1 MSATRT
7 QLTIEKS
14 EARGRRGM
22 AATKHAAASAVGVE
36 VLAAGG
42 SAADA
47 AVAAAFAVGVV
58 EPWMSGIG
66 GGGFAVVLTPD
77 HAEAVAFPMRSGS
90 GATPDRYPR
99 DGRTNVSAF
108 LWDGVE
114 DDANLHGYRAM
125 SVPGAVA
132 GLGLLHER
140 HGRLPWRDLVRP
152 AVQLAREGF
161 ELSWYDTALMALFAA
176 AAQRH
181 PELQRRFYPNGQ
193 PPQSNHFEAQRIRQ
207 PELAAT
213 LEAVAEGGPEAFYQ
227 GDIAAAIAAA
237 CAANDGVIARA
248 DLAAYRARVTPPL
261 SSAYRGVEVL
271 TPGPGGAGPTTLETL
286 NIYERAAAPDM
297 DHADPERLHA
307 YLWSSRLAVADRVRF
322 MADPERANAPWD
334 ALVSKAYAA
343 TRAAQIDATAPPED
357 LAAGDAWAYQAPDR
371 ALDCLIIF
379 TQFVGSVLLL
389 DTQNAFAQLQSEFG
403 QSLLE
408 RKPEIPETD
417 SAELTIDSHFSNTF
431 NNHIEFGLS
440 VDPYTSGLAGEEDSQ
455 LEGMINRF
463 GVNLLGDLPITDKL
477 RLKLQY
483 APQVENYTGADGK
496 LNEFDAFSDVF
507 STEVSFQPV
516 ANLPPLVTSHQL
528 QRFVRSSNVYNN
540 TDRQFGLR
548 FGRVLEYNL
557 RLHRFDDE
565 DSRRED
571 FLLVGSTNHR
581 MTARLQFGIL
591 KQILGKLEY
600 GIERSSYQT
609 NLNNLILGI
618 TGLDDNERRNDWR
631 HIGST
636 KLIQVAMDRLVF
648 QEEVNLF
655 LNRSNVDF
663 FNFVSTEVAASSFYR
678 FETGRWLR
686 LRFSRL
692 WVLFEG
698 RQIPD
703 EIGNILEDAPNRRDT
718 QIGANVQLNWEL
730 NPYLT
735 LNADYQVTQNRTNEV
750 DPLLDFLNYTQTI
763 ATVTLRGQ
771 Y

>member
-1 MSATRT
+1 MKKIS
-7 QLTIEKS
+7 
-14 EARGRRGM
+14 
-22 AATKHAAASAVGVE
+22 
-36 VLAAGG
+36 
-42 SAADA
+42 
-47 AVAAAFAVGVV
+47 
-58 EPWMSGIG
+58 
-66 GGGFAVVLTPD
+66 
-77 HAEAVAFPMRSGS
+77 
-90 GATPDRYPR
+90 
-99 DGRTNVSAF
+99 
-108 LWDGVE
+108 
-114 DDANLHGYRAM
+114 
-125 SVPGAVA
+125 
-132 GLGLLHER
+132 
-140 HGRLPWRDLVRP
+140 
-152 AVQLAREGF
+152 
-161 ELSWYDTALMALFAA
+161 
-176 AAQRH
+176 
-181 PELQRRFYPNGQ
+181 
-193 PPQSNHFEAQRIRQ
+193 HFFWI
-207 PELAAT
+207 
-213 LEAVAEGGPEAFYQ
+213 
-227 GDIAAAIAAA
+227 
-237 CAANDGVIARA
+237 
-248 DLAAYRARVTPPL
+248 
-261 SSAYRGVEVL
+261 
-271 TPGPGGAGPTTLETL
+271 
-286 NIYERAAAPDM
+286 
-297 DHADPERLHA
+297 
-307 YLWSSRLAVADRVRF
+307 
-322 MADPERANAPWD
+322 
-334 ALVSKAYAA
+334 
-343 TRAAQIDATAPPED
+343 
-357 LAAGDAWAYQAPDR
+357 
-371 ALDCLIIF
+371 CLIIF

-408 RKPEIPETD
+408 RKPETPETD
-417 SAELTIDSHFSNTF
+417 PAELTIDSHFSNTF

-483 APQVENYTGADGK
+483 APHVENYTGADGK

-571 FLLVGSTNHR
+571 FLLVGSTNHK

-703 EIGNILEDAPNRRDT
+703 EIGNILENAPNRRDT

>member
-1 MSATRT
+1 M
-7 QLTIEKS
+7 
-14 EARGRRGM
+14 
-22 AATKHAAASAVGVE
+22 
-36 VLAAGG
+36 
-42 SAADA
+42 
-47 AVAAAFAVGVV
+47 VAYLLIF
-58 EPWMSGIG
+58 IG
-66 GGGFAVVLTPD
+66 LGA
-77 HAEAVAFPMRSGS
+77 GS
-90 GATPDRYPR
+90 G
-99 DGRTNVSAF
+99 
-108 LWDGVE
+108 
-114 DDANLHGYRAM
+114 
-125 SVPGAVA
+125 
-132 GLGLLHER
+132 
-140 HGRLPWRDLVRP
+140 P
-152 AVQLAREGF
+152 AQF
-161 ELSWYDTALMALFAA
+161 
-176 AAQRH
+176 
-181 PELQRRFYPNGQ
+181 Q
-193 PPQSNHFEAQRIRQ
+193 P
-207 PELAAT
+207 
-213 LEAVAEGGPEAFYQ
+213 
-227 GDIAAAIAAA
+227 
-237 CAANDGVIARA
+237 
-248 DLAAYRARVTPPL
+248 
-261 SSAYRGVEVL
+261 
-271 TPGPGGAGPTTLETL
+271 
-286 NIYERAAAPDM
+286 
-297 DHADPERLHA
+297 
-307 YLWSSRLAVADRVRF
+307 
-322 MADPERANAPWD
+322 
-334 ALVSKAYAA
+334 
-343 TRAAQIDATAPPED
+343 
-357 LAAGDAWAYQAPDR
+357 
-371 ALDCLIIF
+371 
-379 TQFVGSVLLL
+379 
-389 DTQNAFAQLQSEFG
+389 EFG

-408 RKPEIPETD
+408 NEPETSETD

-540 TDRQFGLR
+540 TERQFGLR

-571 FLLVGSTNHR
+571 FLLVGSTNHK

-763 ATVTLRGQ
+763 STVTLRGQ

>member
-1 MSATRT
+1 MKKVTFS
-7 QLTIEKS
+7 L
-14 EARGRRGM
+14 
-22 AATKHAAASAVGVE
+22 
-36 VLAAGG
+36 
-42 SAADA
+42 
-47 AVAAAFAVGVV
+47 VAYLLIF
-58 EPWMSGIG
+58 IG
-66 GGGFAVVLTPD
+66 LGA
-77 HAEAVAFPMRSGS
+77 GS
-90 GATPDRYPR
+90 G
-99 DGRTNVSAF
+99 
-108 LWDGVE
+108 
-114 DDANLHGYRAM
+114 
-125 SVPGAVA
+125 
-132 GLGLLHER
+132 
-140 HGRLPWRDLVRP
+140 P
-152 AVQLAREGF
+152 AQF
-161 ELSWYDTALMALFAA
+161 
-176 AAQRH
+176 
-181 PELQRRFYPNGQ
+181 Q
-193 PPQSNHFEAQRIRQ
+193 P
-207 PELAAT
+207 
-213 LEAVAEGGPEAFYQ
+213 
-227 GDIAAAIAAA
+227 
-237 CAANDGVIARA
+237 
-248 DLAAYRARVTPPL
+248 
-261 SSAYRGVEVL
+261 
-271 TPGPGGAGPTTLETL
+271 
-286 NIYERAAAPDM
+286 
-297 DHADPERLHA
+297 
-307 YLWSSRLAVADRVRF
+307 
-322 MADPERANAPWD
+322 
-334 ALVSKAYAA
+334 
-343 TRAAQIDATAPPED
+343 
-357 LAAGDAWAYQAPDR
+357 
-371 ALDCLIIF
+371 
-379 TQFVGSVLLL
+379 
-389 DTQNAFAQLQSEFG
+389 EFG

-408 RKPEIPETD
+408 NEPETPETD
-417 SAELTIDSHFSNTF
+417 PAELTIDSHFSNTF

-477 RLKLQY
+477 RLTLQY

-528 QRFVRSSNVYNN
+528 QRLVRSSNVYNN
-540 TDRQFGLR
+540 TERQFGLR

-571 FLLVGSTNHR
+571 FLLVGSTNHK

>member
-1 MSATRT
+1 MKKIS
-7 QLTIEKS
+7 
-14 EARGRRGM
+14 
-22 AATKHAAASAVGVE
+22 
-36 VLAAGG
+36 
-42 SAADA
+42 
-47 AVAAAFAVGVV
+47 
-58 EPWMSGIG
+58 
-66 GGGFAVVLTPD
+66 
-77 HAEAVAFPMRSGS
+77 
-90 GATPDRYPR
+90 
-99 DGRTNVSAF
+99 
-108 LWDGVE
+108 
-114 DDANLHGYRAM
+114 
-125 SVPGAVA
+125 
-132 GLGLLHER
+132 
-140 HGRLPWRDLVRP
+140 
-152 AVQLAREGF
+152 
-161 ELSWYDTALMALFAA
+161 
-176 AAQRH
+176 
-181 PELQRRFYPNGQ
+181 
-193 PPQSNHFEAQRIRQ
+193 HFFWI
-207 PELAAT
+207 
-213 LEAVAEGGPEAFYQ
+213 
-227 GDIAAAIAAA
+227 
-237 CAANDGVIARA
+237 
-248 DLAAYRARVTPPL
+248 
-261 SSAYRGVEVL
+261 
-271 TPGPGGAGPTTLETL
+271 
-286 NIYERAAAPDM
+286 
-297 DHADPERLHA
+297 
-307 YLWSSRLAVADRVRF
+307 
-322 MADPERANAPWD
+322 
-334 ALVSKAYAA
+334 
-343 TRAAQIDATAPPED
+343 
-357 LAAGDAWAYQAPDR
+357 
-371 ALDCLIIF
+371 CLIIS
-379 TQFVGSVLLL
+379 TQFIGSILSS
-389 DTQNAFAQLQSEFG
+389 DTQSAFAQLQGEFG

-408 RKPEIPETD
+408 RKPETPETD
-417 SAELTIDSHFSNTF
+417 PAKLTIDAYFSNTF

-463 GVNLLGDLPITDKL
+463 GVNLLGDLPVTDKL

-507 STEVSFQPV
+507 LTELSFQPI

-528 QRFVRSSNVYNN
+528 QRFVRTSNVYNN
-540 TDRQFGLR
+540 TERQFGLR

-571 FLLVGSTNHR
+571 FLLVGSTNHK
-581 MTARLQFGIL
+581 MTSRLQFWIL

-600 GIERSSYQT
+600 GVERGSYQT

-631 HIGST
+631 HISSA

-678 FETGRWLR
+678 LETGRWIR

-692 WVLFEG
+692 WVQFEG

-703 EIGNILEDAPNRRDT
+703 EIGNIPEDAPNRRDT
-718 QIGANVQLNWEL
+718 QIGANVQLNWEF

-763 ATVTLRGQ
+763 ATVTLRGE

>member
-1 MSATRT
+1 MKKTS
-7 QLTIEKS
+7 
-14 EARGRRGM
+14 
-22 AATKHAAASAVGVE
+22 
-36 VLAAGG
+36 
-42 SAADA
+42 
-47 AVAAAFAVGVV
+47 
-58 EPWMSGIG
+58 
-66 GGGFAVVLTPD
+66 
-77 HAEAVAFPMRSGS
+77 
-90 GATPDRYPR
+90 
-99 DGRTNVSAF
+99 
-108 LWDGVE
+108 
-114 DDANLHGYRAM
+114 
-125 SVPGAVA
+125 
-132 GLGLLHER
+132 
-140 HGRLPWRDLVRP
+140 
-152 AVQLAREGF
+152 
-161 ELSWYDTALMALFAA
+161 
-176 AAQRH
+176 
-181 PELQRRFYPNGQ
+181 
-193 PPQSNHFEAQRIRQ
+193 HFFWI
-207 PELAAT
+207 
-213 LEAVAEGGPEAFYQ
+213 
-227 GDIAAAIAAA
+227 
-237 CAANDGVIARA
+237 
-248 DLAAYRARVTPPL
+248 
-261 SSAYRGVEVL
+261 
-271 TPGPGGAGPTTLETL
+271 
-286 NIYERAAAPDM
+286 
-297 DHADPERLHA
+297 
-307 YLWSSRLAVADRVRF
+307 
-322 MADPERANAPWD
+322 
-334 ALVSKAYAA
+334 
-343 TRAAQIDATAPPED
+343 
-357 LAAGDAWAYQAPDR
+357 
-371 ALDCLIIF
+371 CLITC
-379 TQFVGSVLLL
+379 TQFVGSVLLPHP
-389 DTQNAFAQLQSEFG
+389 QNAFAQLQTEFG

-408 RKPEIPETD
+408 RKPETSETD
-417 SAELTIDSHFSNTF
+417 SAELTIDSYFSNTF

-507 STEVSFQPV
+507 LTEVSFQPF

-528 QRFVRSSNVYNN
+528 QRLARSSNVYNN
-540 TDRQFGLR
+540 TERQFGLR

-571 FLLVGSTNHR
+571 FLLVGSTNHK

-631 HIGST
+631 HIGSA
-636 KLIQVAMDRLVF
+636 KLIQVAMDRFVF

-763 ATVTLRGQ
+763 ATVTLRGE

>member
-1 MSATRT
+1 MKKVTFSLVTYLLIFI
-7 QLTIEKS
+7 QL
-14 EARGRRGM
+14 
-22 AATKHAAASAVGVE
+22 GV
-36 VLAAGG
+36 
-42 SAADA
+42 
-47 AVAAAFAVGVV
+47 
-58 EPWMSGIG
+58 
-66 GGGFAVVLTPD
+66 
-77 HAEAVAFPMRSGS
+77 
-90 GATPDRYPR
+90 
-99 DGRTNVSAF
+99 
-108 LWDGVE
+108 
-114 DDANLHGYRAM
+114 
-125 SVPGAVA
+125 
-132 GLGLLHER
+132 
-140 HGRLPWRDLVRP
+140 
-152 AVQLAREGF
+152 
-161 ELSWYDTALMALFAA
+161 
-176 AAQRH
+176 
-181 PELQRRFYPNGQ
+181 
-193 PPQSNHFEAQRIRQ
+193 
-207 PELAAT
+207 
-213 LEAVAEGGPEAFYQ
+213 
-227 GDIAAAIAAA
+227 
-237 CAANDGVIARA
+237 
-248 DLAAYRARVTPPL
+248 
-261 SSAYRGVEVL
+261 SSAQ
-271 TPGPGGAGPTTLETL
+271 
-286 NIYERAAAPDM
+286 
-297 DHADPERLHA
+297 
-307 YLWSSRLAVADRVRF
+307 
-322 MADPERANAPWD
+322 
-334 ALVSKAYAA
+334 
-343 TRAAQIDATAPPED
+343 AQ
-357 LAAGDAWAYQAPDR
+357 
-371 ALDCLIIF
+371 F
-379 TQFVGSVLLL
+379 
-389 DTQNAFAQLQSEFG
+389 QSEFG
-403 QSLLE
+403 QSLLQ
-408 RKPEIPETD
+408 RKPETPETD
-417 SAELTIDSHFSNTF
+417 PAELTIDSHFSNTF

-507 STEVSFQPV
+507 STEVRFQPV

-528 QRFVRSSNVYNN
+528 QRFVRNSNVYNN
-540 TDRQFGLR
+540 TERQFGLR

-565 DSRRED
+565 ASRRED
-571 FLLVGSTNHR
+571 FLLVGATTHK

-600 GIERSSYQT
+600 GIERSRYQT

-718 QIGANVQLNWEL
+718 QIGVNVQLNWEL

>member
-1 MSATRT
+1 MKKTS
-7 QLTIEKS
+7 
-14 EARGRRGM
+14 
-22 AATKHAAASAVGVE
+22 
-36 VLAAGG
+36 
-42 SAADA
+42 
-47 AVAAAFAVGVV
+47 
-58 EPWMSGIG
+58 
-66 GGGFAVVLTPD
+66 
-77 HAEAVAFPMRSGS
+77 
-90 GATPDRYPR
+90 
-99 DGRTNVSAF
+99 
-108 LWDGVE
+108 
-114 DDANLHGYRAM
+114 
-125 SVPGAVA
+125 
-132 GLGLLHER
+132 
-140 HGRLPWRDLVRP
+140 
-152 AVQLAREGF
+152 
-161 ELSWYDTALMALFAA
+161 
-176 AAQRH
+176 
-181 PELQRRFYPNGQ
+181 
-193 PPQSNHFEAQRIRQ
+193 HFFWI
-207 PELAAT
+207 
-213 LEAVAEGGPEAFYQ
+213 
-227 GDIAAAIAAA
+227 
-237 CAANDGVIARA
+237 
-248 DLAAYRARVTPPL
+248 
-261 SSAYRGVEVL
+261 
-271 TPGPGGAGPTTLETL
+271 
-286 NIYERAAAPDM
+286 
-297 DHADPERLHA
+297 
-307 YLWSSRLAVADRVRF
+307 
-322 MADPERANAPWD
+322 
-334 ALVSKAYAA
+334 
-343 TRAAQIDATAPPED
+343 
-357 LAAGDAWAYQAPDR
+357 
-371 ALDCLIIF
+371 CLIIS
-379 TQFVGSVLLL
+379 TQFVGSLLL
-389 DTQNAFAQLQSEFG
+389 PHPQNAFAQLQTEFG

-408 RKPEIPETD
+408 RKPETSETD
-417 SAELTIDSHFSNTF
+417 SAELTIDSYFSNTF

-507 STEVSFQPV
+507 LTEVSFQPV

-528 QRFVRSSNVYNN
+528 QRLVRSSNVYNN
-540 TDRQFGLR
+540 TERQFGLR

-571 FLLVGSTNHR
+571 FLLVGSTNHK

-631 HIGST
+631 HIGSA
-636 KLIQVAMDRLVF
+636 KLIQVAMDRFVF

-678 FETGRWLR
+678 FEMGRWIR